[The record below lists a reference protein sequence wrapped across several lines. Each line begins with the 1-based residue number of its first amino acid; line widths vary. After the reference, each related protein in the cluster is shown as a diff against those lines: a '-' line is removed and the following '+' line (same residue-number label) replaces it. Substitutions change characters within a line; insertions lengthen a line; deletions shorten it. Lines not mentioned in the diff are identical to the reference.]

1 MEILIKTP
9 SAPVAAVLMDFDGT
23 VSTLRF
29 GWNQV
34 MRAMML
40 EMIPG
45 GEVPDPALVEKVDQ
59 YLDQSAGIQTIY
71 QMKWL
76 MAQVLEYG
84 KMPNPPQDPWWYK
97 DQYNQRLMAQVE
109 GRIQRSLS
117 GAREEYLMAGVR
129 DFLAAL
135 KARGVPCYVAS
146 GTDEQDVRREAAVL
160 GVTDYFTRIAGAP
173 ARAEGCA
180 KEAALDMLVK
190 QSGLEGSRIGVIG
203 DGKVEISLGRAI
215 GARTLG
221 LASDEAR
228 RQGVDAVKRAR
239 LAAAGAHAIA
249 GDYLELGALLNF
261 LGLEAV

>member
-1 MEILIKTP
+1 MEILMKTP
-9 SAPVAAVLMDFDGT
+9 TAPVAAVLMDFDGT

-29 GWNQV
+29 GWDQV

-45 GEVPDPALVEKVDQ
+45 GEAPDPELVEKVDQ

-76 MAQVLEYG
+76 MAQVLEQG

-109 GRIQRSLS
+109 GRIQRALA
-117 GAREEYLMAGVR
+117 GAREEYLMAGAT

-135 KARGVPCYVAS
+135 QARGVPCYVAS
-146 GTDEQDVRREAAVL
+146 GTDDQDVRREAAAL
-160 GVTDYFTRIAGAP
+160 GVTDYFARIAGAP
-173 ARAEGCA
+173 ARVEGCA
-180 KEAALDMLVK
+180 KEAALKMLVE
-190 QSGLEGSRIGVIG
+190 QSGFDGAHIGVIG
-203 DGKVEISLGRAI
+203 DGKVEIALGRVI

-221 LASDEAR
+221 LASDEAHR
-228 RQGVDAVKRAR
+228 RGVDPVKRAR
-239 LAAAGAHAIA
+239 LVAAGAQAIA
-249 GDYLELGALLNF
+249 GDYLELNALLDF
-261 LGLEAV
+261 LGLEAI